1 MKEVLKEVKFKFFTN
16 WLSSIWKEEIK
27 TRRKFQLIL
36 QTQKI
41 IYIKQISNCKNTI
54 SSTSNQRNK
63 SNTTKILSQI
73 SISDTIVIEARLHQR
88 AAISFTFAKTLPV
101 PSSNLHDHVAP
112 SSRETCR
119 DKSSRSWMNRIVD
132 WSKKLVKEEPILP
145 LYTGNSSRD
154 YLQIPWLARGI
165 YDIWRISNA
174 SISVRTMP

>member
-1 MKEVLKEVKFKFFTN
+1 MTIFYLKRRNQNEKKISINFTN
-16 WLSSIWKEEIK
+16 SKKLYS
-27 TRRKFQLIL
+27 
-36 QTQKI
+36 
-41 IYIKQISNCKNTI
+41 KQISNCKNTI

-73 SISDTIVIEARLHQR
+73 SISDTIVIKARLHQR

-112 SSRETCR
+112 SSRETSTCH